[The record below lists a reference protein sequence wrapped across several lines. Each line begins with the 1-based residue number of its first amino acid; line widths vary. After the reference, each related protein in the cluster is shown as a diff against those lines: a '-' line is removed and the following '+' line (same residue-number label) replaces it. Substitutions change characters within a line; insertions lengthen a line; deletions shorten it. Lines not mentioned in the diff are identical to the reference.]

1 MSPPH
6 GIHEQHTRAP
16 CFGSLVG
23 SIAPDSSIFVPPL
36 LLLLLSVL
44 RYKTPCISIH
54 TYYPQRFGITP
65 RLRRQLSAV
74 INFVRFKEGKEH
86 LYLDAMAKKQ
96 RLAAGI
102 AAAQVRGQREG
113 QPANTQTSQTERT
126 IYCNTIAGLR
136 HNMSCGL
143 RTTAESRSS

>member
-1 MSPPH
+1 MNN
-6 GIHEQHTRAP
+6 TRALLRLAGWI
-16 CFGSLVG
+16 GS
-23 SIAPDSSIFVPPL
+23 PRF
-36 LLLLLSVL
+36 
-44 RYKTPCISIH
+44 IH
-54 TYYPQRFGITP
+54 FCPSAAAAICVTLQNTVHIYTYYPQRFEISP

-126 IYCNTIAGLR
+126 IYCNRIAGLR
-136 HNMSCGL
+136 YNMSCGL
-143 RTTAESRSS
+143 CTTAESRSS